1 MMNGLK
7 SQRKNDNHK
16 QHIFSRHI
24 IHAQGSAGH
33 PEAQEKEV
41 QHQNNRCFGK

>member
-1 MMNGLK
+1 VINF
-7 SQRKNDNHK
+7 DNHQ

-33 PEAQEKEV
+33 PEAQEEKDEV
-41 QHQNNRCFGK
+41 YHNRFVER